1 MYPRPHAQKEDGMS
15 KPRDKREHGFYPVA
29 DWIPAGDLEALGL
42 HREKWMIKD
51 ARGKTVHPARIK
63 AVLAGEKRPPRKGEW
78 FVGRISLKAH
88 LATGDL
94 VVAENVAR
102 LVLT

>member
-1 MYPRPHAQKEDGMS
+1 
-15 KPRDKREHGFYPVA
+15 
-29 DWIPAGDLEALGL
+29 
-42 HREKWMIKD
+42 
-51 ARGKTVHPARIK
+51 
-63 AVLAGEKRPPRKGEW
+63 VLAGEKRPPRKGEW

-102 LVLT
+102 LVLV

>member
-1 MYPRPHAQKEDGMS
+1 MS
-15 KPRDKREHGFYPVA
+15 KPRDTRKQGCYPVA